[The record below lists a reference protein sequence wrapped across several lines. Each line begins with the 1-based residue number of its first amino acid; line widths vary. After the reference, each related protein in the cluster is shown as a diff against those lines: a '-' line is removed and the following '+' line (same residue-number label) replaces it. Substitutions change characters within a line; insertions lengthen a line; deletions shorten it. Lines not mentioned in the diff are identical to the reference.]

1 MQYEDTTLLDTVD
14 FMQQQYNGHE
24 EHEAQHA
31 STLFCDT
38 CGSDSVQVSLCGELD
53 EEYTCVCNECNA
65 KWISSNVWC
74 A

>member
-1 MQYEDTTLLDTVD
+1 MQDEDSPLLDAVD

-24 EHEAQHA
+24 EPGAQHT
-31 STLFCDT
+31 SKLFCDA

-53 EEYTCVCNECNA
+53 EEYTCVCNECSA
-65 KWISSNVWC
+65 KWISGNVWC

>member
-1 MQYEDTTLLDTVD
+1 MNEHNTLVDTVD
-14 FMQQQYNGHE
+14 FMQQQYNRRE
-24 EHEAQHA
+24 EPRAQNV
-31 STLFCDT
+31 SKLFCDV

-53 EEYTCVCNECNA
+53 EGYTCVCNECSA

>member
-1 MQYEDTTLLDTVD
+1 MQDEDSPLLDAVD
-14 FMQQQYNGHE
+14 FMLQQYNGHE
-24 EHEAQHA
+24 EQEAQHA
-31 STLFCDT
+31 YTLFCDV

-65 KWISSNVWC
+65 KWVSGNVWC

>member
-1 MQYEDTTLLDTVD
+1 MQDEYNILLDTVD

-24 EHEAQHA
+24 EPGAQHV
-31 STLFCDT
+31 SKLFCDV

-53 EEYTCVCNECNA
+53 EECACVCNECSA
-65 KWISSNVWC
+65 KWISGNVWC